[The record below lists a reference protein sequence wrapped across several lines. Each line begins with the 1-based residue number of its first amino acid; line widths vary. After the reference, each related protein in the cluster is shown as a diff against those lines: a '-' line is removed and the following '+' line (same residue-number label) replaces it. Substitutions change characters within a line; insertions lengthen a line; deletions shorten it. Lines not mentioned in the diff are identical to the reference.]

1 MEISAYEQLK
11 TKYVTKVKNLADTP
25 VDIRNG
31 HELEK
36 MMDYYEVNSLREL
49 TLDQVIEYYILRMRE
64 LDE

>member
-1 MEISAYEQLK
+1 MVISPYERLK
-11 TKYVTKVKNLADTP
+11 TKYITKVKNLADTP
-25 VDIRNG
+25 VGIRNG

-36 MMDYYEVNSLREL
+36 MMDYYEVNSLRDL

>member
-11 TKYVTKVKNLADTP
+11 TKYVTKVKKLADTP
-25 VDIRNG
+25 VSIRNG

>member
-11 TKYVTKVKNLADTP
+11 TKYITKVKNLADTP
-25 VDIRNG
+25 VGIRNG

-36 MMDYYEVNSLREL
+36 MMDYYEVNNLREL

>member
-11 TKYVTKVKNLADTP
+11 TKYVTKVKKLADTP
-25 VDIRNG
+25 VGIRNG